1 MQDESMSS
9 HLVLNSIFYFYYIK
23 KYCQQQKCNINIFAE
38 KVSKLTIFSHQII
51 LWKADDKIWLQ
62 NRLRFYCQKSN
73 QSWYMVK
80 DEFRQVFNRWNKLST
95 RIYFSCLYKLLLFGL
110 LTVTHCLFT
119 LFSNLDFYTFL
130 TIFWT
135 FYTFLKLLHVTSCN
149 DFS

>member
-1 MQDESMSS
+1 MEMYYGCSLRTRQDIKGT
-9 HLVLNSIFYFYYIK
+9 NSL
-23 KYCQQQKCNINIFAE
+23 CA
-38 KVSKLTIFSHQII
+38 L
-51 LWKADDKIWLQ
+51 
-62 NRLRFYCQKSN
+62 
-73 QSWYMVK
+73 K
-80 DEFRQVFNRWNKLST
+80 DFNRTQKRPQQHPQYSKEAFWLNPFFLHKKPEKLLAAQLQSLELSFSQSKCRLTLCRMLILST